1 MGLESNTNPFYVND
15 HVQAVLVSRPKAWAV
30 NLELMLFIE
39 TGYGKAVYH
48 CNDAVS

>member
-1 MGLESNTNPFYVND
+1 MGLESNTNPVYMND
-15 HVQAVLVSRPKAWAV
+15 HVQAVLVSRPEAWAV
-30 NLELMLFIE
+30 NPKFMLFFE

>member
-1 MGLESNTNPFYVND
+1 MGLESNKNPLYMSD

-30 NLELMLFIE
+30 NLKFMLFIE

-48 CNDAVS
+48 CNGVVS